1 MTHLD
6 TFAVR
11 GNLLFG
17 THLDPGTLVVENG
30 VISRIQRGHQ
40 RDGDLPSTVLDASI
54 VSPGLI
60 DLQVN
65 GAFGVE
71 VSHDAEDID
80 RISRGF
86 LHHGV
91 TAWLP
96 TVVTAPAD
104 FYPPVFEMWTR
115 IDRDAGAVPLGLHLE
130 GPFLSPEKKG
140 AHRLECIEAASD
152 ELFTSWLGQ
161 NGIALVTLAPER
173 EGATER
179 IRRLVERGILV
190 SLGHTNASY
199 EEFVA
204 GVDAGARKATHL
216 FNAMTAIHHR
226 APGAMVATLVDER
239 VTAGLIPD
247 GVHSHPA
254 TVRLA
259 LKAKGVDRI
268 VIVSDMMTATGLGPG
283 TYTLSTKQVIV
294 DETSARLED
303 GTLAGSILTMDQA
316 MRNLVEWSEATP
328 GEALHMA
335 TAVPARLLG
344 DDTRGRLVAGAR
356 ADLTL
361 WDRHLN
367 VTSTVIGGRI
377 ATGVTT
383 SGQAG

>member
-1 MTHLD
+1 MTHD
-6 TFAVR
+6 ATFAIR

-17 THLDPGTLVVENG
+17 THLDPGTLVVEDG
-30 VISRIQRGHQ
+30 RISHIRRGYLHN
-40 RDGDLPSTVLDASI
+40 GDLPETVIDADI

-71 VSHDAEDID
+71 VGPNSADID
-80 RISRGF
+80 TISRGF
-86 LHHGV
+86 LAHGV

-104 FYPPVFEMWTR
+104 FYPPVFAMWER
-115 IDRDAGAVPLGLHLE
+115 MDRAAGAVPLGLHLE

-140 AHRLECIEAASD
+140 AHRLECIEAASE
-152 ELFTSWLGQ
+152 ELFASWLEQ
-161 NGIALVTLAPER
+161 DCIALVTLAPER
-173 EGATER
+173 EGAIER
-179 IRRLVERGILV
+179 IRRLVDRGILV
-190 SLGHTNASY
+190 SLGHTNATY

-204 GVDAGARKATHL
+204 GIDAGARKTTHL

-226 APGAMVATLVDER
+226 APGAMVATMVDER

-254 TVRLA
+254 TIRLA
-259 LKAKGVDRI
+259 LKAKGVDGI
-268 VIVSDMMTATGLGPG
+268 VIVSDMMAATGLGPG
-283 TYTLSTKQVIV
+283 TYTLATRQVTV

-316 MRNLVEWSEATP
+316 MRNLVAWSEVTP

-335 TAVPARLLG
+335 TAVPARLL
-344 DDTRGRLVAGAR
+344 DDASRGRLVAGTR
-356 ADLTL
+356 ADIAL
-361 WDRHLN
+361 WDHSLR
-367 VTSTVIGGRI
+367 VVETIVGGRRT
-377 ATGVTT
+377 APST
-383 SGQAG
+383 SSP